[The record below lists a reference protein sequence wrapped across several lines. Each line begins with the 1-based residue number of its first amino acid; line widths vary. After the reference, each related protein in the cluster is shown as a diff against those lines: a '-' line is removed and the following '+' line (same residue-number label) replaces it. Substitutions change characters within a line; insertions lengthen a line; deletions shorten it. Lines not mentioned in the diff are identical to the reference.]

1 MSELSDATVVYGY
14 TTQSPRTLTAIA
26 DVAAALAHAD
36 TLGDVMPSLLTTVA
50 AELDGSQSSVW
61 LRGVDGLRRAW
72 TAGEDSTSPHEVE
85 RHLAANEIVFS
96 EGVIVARLQAGRR
109 DLGALTVRPGR
120 VLSERD
126 RTFVLTVADLL
137 APALRAA
144 KYAHQLESE
153 VETRTREINA
163 QRRFIEKIIDSLPV
177 GLYVIDRSYRIRA
190 WNRKRETGFQGVSRQ
205 EAIGKTIFE
214 VLHRQPAELLRK
226 EFEGVFETGR
236 IQQFSIESTTFG
248 EPRIYRLT
256 KIPMQLDDG
265 EITHVITI
273 GEDITEWRQAEDRF
287 AQAEKLAAVGT
298 LAAGVMHEI
307 NNPLAIIRACAE
319 NLTTQVGPGAA
330 DATAHGES
338 LHESCALIEHEVQ
351 RCKTIIEGLL
361 DFSRPKSTEKTPV
374 DLNAVIDRT
383 LTIVKYHPRFRD
395 VQVGFEAGS
404 GLPPVVANEE
414 QLVQVFMALLLNA
427 LDAMEEEGVITL
439 RTRAGEYQG
448 QVIAEV
454 VDHGIGIRAADRAKI
469 FEPFYTTKGPTRG
482 TGLGLSICYAII
494 SEHGGRIEVESVV
507 GEGSVF
513 RILLPAVA
521 Q

>member
-1 MSELSDATVVYGY
+1 MK
-14 TTQSPRTLTAIA
+14 AIA
-26 DVAAALAHAD
+26 DVAATLAHAD
-36 TLGDVMPSLLTTVA
+36 TLGDMMPGMLTTVA
-50 AELDGSQSSVW
+50 AELDGSQGSIW

-72 TAGEDSTSPHEVE
+72 SVGDDTTSSADVDH
-85 RHLAANEIVFS
+85 HLSAQNIVFGP
-96 EGVIVARLQAGRR
+96 GVVIARLQAGRR
-109 DLGALTVRPGR
+109 DLGALSVRTGR
-120 VLSERD
+120 DLTDRD
-126 RTFVLTVADLL
+126 RMFISTVADLL

-205 EAIGKTIFE
+205 DAIGKTIFE
-214 VLHRQPAELLRK
+214 VLHRQPADLLRN
-226 EFEGVFETGR
+226 EFEGVFDTGR
-236 IQQFSIESTTFG
+236 LQTFSIESNTFG
-248 EPRIYRLT
+248 EPRVYRLT
-256 KIPMQLDDG
+256 KIPMQLDDA

-319 NLTTQVGPGAA
+319 NLLAQIGDGVVDPATQG
-330 DATAHGES
+330 DS
-338 LHESCALIEHEVQ
+338 LRESCGLIEQEVQ

-361 DFSRPKSTEKTPV
+361 DFSRPKSSEKVPI

-395 VQVGFEAGS
+395 VQVGFEAAS
-404 GLPPVVANEE
+404 RLPAVIANEE

-427 LDAMEEEGVITL
+427 LDAIEEEGVVTL
-439 RTRAGEYQG
+439 RTRLHEGDG
-448 QVIAEV
+448 LVVAEV
-454 VDHGIGIRAADRAKI
+454 VDRGVGIRPADRAKI
-469 FEPFYTTKGPTRG
+469 FEPFYTTKGPKRG

-494 SEHGGRIEVESVV
+494 SEHGGRIEVDSAV

-513 RILLPAVA
+513 RILLPAVN

>member
-1 MSELSDATVVYGY
+1 LAYASTAHGH

-26 DVAAALAHAD
+26 DVASALAHAD

-72 TAGEDSTSPHEVE
+72 TAGDDSTSPHDVE
-85 RHLAANEIVFS
+85 RHLAANEIVVGD
-96 EGVIVARLQAGRR
+96 GVVVARLQAGRR

-319 NLTTQVGPGAA
+319 NLATQVGQGAA
-330 DATAHGES
+330 EGTLGDP

-361 DFSRPKSTEKTPV
+361 DFSRPKSSEKTSV

-404 GLPPVVANEE
+404 GLPPVIANEE

-439 RTRAGEYQG
+439 HTRVGEEPG
-448 QVIAEV
+448 QVVAEV

-469 FEPFYTTKGPTRG
+469 FEPFYTTKGPSRG

-494 SEHGGRIEVESVV
+494 SEHGGRIEVDSVV

>member
-1 MSELSDATVVYGY
+1 MSDATTVFGF
-14 TTQSPRTLTAIA
+14 SAPPRSLSAIA
-26 DVAAALAHAD
+26 DVASALAHAD

-50 AELDGSQSSVW
+50 TELDGSQGSIW

-72 TAGEDSTSPHEVE
+72 SAGDDTTSTHDVE
-85 RHLAANEIVFS
+85 RQLAIGDRTLNEAV
-96 EGVIVARLQAGRR
+96 VVVRLQAGRR
-109 DLGALTVRPGR
+109 ELGAISVRPGR
-120 VLSERD
+120 TLSDRD
-126 RTFVLTVADLL
+126 RMFVSTVADLL

-214 VLHRQPAELLRK
+214 VLHRQPAELLRE
-226 EFEGVFETGR
+226 EFESVFETGR
-236 IQQFSIESTTFG
+236 IETFSIESTTFG

-256 KIPMQLDDG
+256 KIPMRLDDG

-319 NLTTQVGPGAA
+319 NLVSQAGHDPARGGAQH
-330 DATAHGES
+330 DA
-338 LHESCALIEHEVQ
+338 LRESCGLIEHEVQ

-361 DFSRPKSTEKTPV
+361 DFSRPKSSDKMSV
-374 DLNAVIDRT
+374 DVNGVIDRT
-383 LTIVKYHPRFRD
+383 LGIVKFHPRFRD

-404 GLPPVVANEE
+404 GLPAVLANEE

-427 LDAMEEEGVITL
+427 LDAMESEGVVTL
-439 RTRAGEYQG
+439 RTRTSDSEDF
-448 QVIAEV
+448 VVAEV
-454 VDHGIGIRAADRAKI
+454 IDRGVGIRAADRAKI
-469 FEPFYTTKGPTRG
+469 FEPFYTTKGRHRG

-494 SEHGGRIEVESVV
+494 SEHGGRIEVDSVV

-513 RILLPAVA
+513 RILLPMVTP
-521 Q
+521 